1 MVHAQSVAAV
11 AVRRVQRLN
20 VDEVLKMRM
29 KERTHCEFLL
39 VLVIQLGAIIIGIQM
54 LEAARAVA
62 VVL

>member
-1 MVHAQSVAAV
+1 
-11 AVRRVQRLN
+11 
-20 VDEVLKMRM
+20 M